1 MFQQTKVSLKNSKDM
16 LVRIYPE
23 NPNERKIRMVT
34 DCLRDGGVIIYP
46 TDTVYTMGC
55 DLFNSRAVDKIINI
69 KGLKKTDKANFTIVF
84 NDLSHLTDFTKPFN
98 TEVYKLMKKALPG
111 PFTFILNA
119 NNKIPKIFQTRKR
132 TIGIRVPDNNI
143 PRQIVETLGN
153 PIISTSVYDDDEIL
167 EYTSEAEL
175 IHEKYNNIVDMVVD
189 GGAGGN
195 IPSTVVDCTS
205 ETIELIRQ
213 GKGDLDEFL

>member
-1 MFQQTKVSLKNSKDM
+1 MFQQTKVSLTNSKDM

-143 PRQIVETLGN
+143 SRQIVETLGN

-175 IHEKYNNIVDMVVD
+175 IHEKYNNIVDIVVD
-189 GGAGGN
+189 GGPGGN

>member
-143 PRQIVETLGN
+143 PRLIVETLGN